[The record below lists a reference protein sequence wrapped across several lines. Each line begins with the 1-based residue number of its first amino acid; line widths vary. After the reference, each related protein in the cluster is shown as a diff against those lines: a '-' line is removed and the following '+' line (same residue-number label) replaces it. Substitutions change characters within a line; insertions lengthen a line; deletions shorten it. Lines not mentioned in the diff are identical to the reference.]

1 MSEVIHRALIVE
13 DEPDVREA
21 TIRALS
27 SRSFWCDAA
36 ADGAEALDRLRRN
49 SYDLVVTDLR
59 MPNRHGHSLI
69 LEMLQDE
76 EPPHIVVL
84 TGVVSDG
91 LFQDLRGRG
100 VQYIFQKPV
109 DFRAFAEQMW
119 AICEDQ
125 TWIDEAVRSDSYQ
138 GLQLIKEI
146 ESSLELFGLC
156 IPPELDAALSEG
168 IPLLEEPAPAVMEF
182 MQRLWNKHSV
192 TEDRRKTQRISLLS
206 PAIAVPITKD
216 MEILGPAFST
226 TFCDLSASG
235 ACLMNTRSVSAEY
248 LALKWRSTISPRNY
262 LKLAMQVTRCK
273 AMGPF
278 YEVAGCFVIHDEA

>member
-1 MSEVIHRALIVE
+1 MSAVIHRALIVE

-21 TIRALS
+21 TIRALV

-36 ADGAEALDRLRRN
+36 ADGTEALAWLQKN

-69 LEMLQDE
+69 LEMLQEDA
-76 EPPHIVVL
+76 PPHIVVL
-84 TGVVSDG
+84 TGVISEG

-109 DFRAFAEQMW
+109 DFRTFAAQMQ
-119 AICEDQ
+119 AICENQAWTD
-125 TWIDEAVRSDSYQ
+125 DAVRSDSYQ
-138 GLQLIKEI
+138 GLQIIKEI
-146 ESSLELFGLC
+146 ERSLELFSLC
-156 IPPELDAALSEG
+156 ISPELDAALSEG

-192 TEDRRKTQRISLLS
+192 VEERRKTQRISLLS
-206 PAIAVPITKD
+206 PAVAVPVTKD

-226 TFCDLSASG
+226 VFCDLSPSG
-235 ACLMNTRSVSAEY
+235 ACLMNTRSVSAQY

-273 AMGPF
+273 PLGPF
-278 YEVAGCFVIHDEA
+278 YEVAGCFVMHDEA